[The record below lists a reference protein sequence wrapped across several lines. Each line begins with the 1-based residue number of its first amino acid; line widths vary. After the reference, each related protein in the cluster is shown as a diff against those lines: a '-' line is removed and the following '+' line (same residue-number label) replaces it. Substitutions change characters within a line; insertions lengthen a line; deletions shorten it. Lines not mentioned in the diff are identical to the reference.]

1 MRERFIRARKAIGL
15 KQREVAE
22 RLGIKVGV
30 VGGWECGK
38 NRIPD
43 ARLYQF
49 CNEFNVNRTWLETG
63 EGEMF
68 TKERLEPQNPDAIV
82 ITKQELLEGF
92 AKLSPETQR
101 MILNALYEVYKPETG
116 VHRAKKATQTLAQTP
131 QENQ

>member
-1 MRERFIRARKAIGL
+1 MHERLKLVRKTLGL
-15 KQREVAE
+15 KQRDVAD
-22 RLGIKVGV
+22 RLGMTTSAVGN
-30 VGGWECGK
+30 WETG
-38 NRIPD
+38 RDAIPD

-131 QENQ
+131 QEKQ